1 MYMFKALV
9 WVPWLRNVL
18 ASGGGVGDGCICLTN
33 AVTGQ
38 RISTVDTNTQVRAII
53 FTEVYT
59 SRQSE
64 IQEQVLST
72 VVDRYEQL
80 FQVCCM
86 TVGCSRRE
94 LISGHGAGSCSVIV
108 WRLPQLQQL
117 AQLHYHSARVL
128 SLAISPSEIAIGND
142 GLLFNG
148 PKTQATSV
156 FFVKLLN

>member
-53 FTEVYT
+53 SSHVHTET
-59 SRQSE
+59 
-64 IQEQVLST
+64 IGDPGT
-72 VVDRYEQL
+72 NPGVDRYELL

-86 TVGCSRRE
+86 AVGCSRRE

-128 SLAISPSEIAIGND
+128 SLAISPSEMAIGND
-142 GLLFNG
+142 DLSFNG
-148 PKTQATSV
+148 PITQAM
-156 FFVKLLN
+156 NG